1 MHHISCIKLHEE
13 TDSGVYLSLLT
24 AVGAALPESRHRD
37 LLMRLSPHLLRAAR
51 MSKRFE
57 NLELEV
63 AKRDLRLDRHQTP
76 VSLLSDDGRLVFCNR
91 EAEKRLAEPAARA
104 LRCRRRIIARALD
117 DTCAQ
122 PGKQARVLCIAGGHF
137 REVELSRALRHG
149 QFAEMCVFDDDETCL
164 ATVRRSY
171 GALGVTTLQGTL
183 EQLLAGQFEFD
194 GFDLVYSAGL
204 CELLDDRTCERLA
217 QRLFHA
223 VKPGGRLLLG
233 NMRPGI
239 SAIGFLE
246 GLLDWHPH
254 YRQDSRMLGLLD
266 GIDCNEIASAR
277 VFHDVGQR
285 VVFLEA
291 VRYG

>member
-1 MHHISCIKLHEE
+1 MDEIGEQEDLEQTIKQI
-13 TDSGVYLSLLT
+13 
-24 AVGAALPESRHRD
+24 
-37 LLMRLSPHLLRAAR
+37 
-51 MSKRFE
+51 
-57 NLELEV
+57 ELE
-63 AKRDLRLDRHQTP
+63 RLRLCLDKPRADPTNSP
-76 VSLLSDDGRLVFCNR
+76 AETGNVLPFPTRFRARASLRCGNPLLLDYLFGIGNEGISGLPDKQSRQLFHY
-91 EAEKRLAEPAARA
+91 ATTAPAARA

-164 ATVRRSY
+164 ATVRSSY
-171 GALGVTTLQGTL
+171 GSLGVTTLQGTL